1 MANKGASIRD
11 VINRRQKVRAEAAWK
26 PGRIKK
32 KEGEPSAESTEGR
45 I

>member
-1 MANKGASIRD
+1 MANKGAPSGMLSI
-11 VINRRQKVRAEAAWK
+11 VGRRCAQKQ
-26 PGRIKK
+26 PGSQEDEK